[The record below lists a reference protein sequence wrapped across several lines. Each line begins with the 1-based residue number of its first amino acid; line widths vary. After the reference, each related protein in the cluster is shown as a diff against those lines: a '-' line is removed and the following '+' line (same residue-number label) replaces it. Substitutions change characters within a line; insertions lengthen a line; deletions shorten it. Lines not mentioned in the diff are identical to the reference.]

1 MTKFNKHTS
10 FITSIDWSL
19 DSKYL
24 RSVCGAYELLFFNM
38 ETQEYDPDGASNTT
52 DKEWLDNQ
60 AKFGWRVEGI
70 YPPFT
75 DGSHINS
82 VAISNS

>member
-1 MTKFNKHTS
+1 
-10 FITSIDWSL
+10 
-19 DSKYL
+19 
-24 RSVCGAYELLFFNM
+24 M
-38 ETQEYDPDGASNTT
+38 ETKEFDPDGASNTT

-82 VAISNS
+82 VAISQS